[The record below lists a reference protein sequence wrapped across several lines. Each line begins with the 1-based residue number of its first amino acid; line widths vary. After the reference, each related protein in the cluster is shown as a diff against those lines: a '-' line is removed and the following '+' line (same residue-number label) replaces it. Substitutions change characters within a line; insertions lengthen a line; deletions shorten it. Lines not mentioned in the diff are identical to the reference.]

1 MINVLLPEPSKDPK
15 LIEENQNPSAFERE
29 GIFSSPLPGLK
40 ASATAS
46 GREKRRS
53 MKPQSAPIPI
63 PIQIQV

>member
-1 MINVLLPEPSKDPK
+1 MSQKEIKHYMTGKEAINALLPEPSKDPK

-46 GREKRRS
+46 GREQKG
-53 MKPQSAPIPI
+53 A
-63 PIQIQV
+63 